1 MTRSILGLLIIAG
14 VFALVGDILANLMR
28 VAEIRSIKRELRRY
42 ERAFESAKSSIK
54 VITKYIESD
63 REIPEPGVK
72 IHVVD
77 ETKKDDLPKFG
88 DE

>member
-14 VFALVGDILANLMR
+14 SFALVGDILANLMR
-28 VAEIRSIKRELRRY
+28 VAEIRALKRELRRY

-54 VITKYIESD
+54 TITKYIESD
-63 REIPEPGVK
+63 RDIPAPGVK

>member
-28 VAEIRSIKRELRRY
+28 VAEIRSIKRELARF
-42 ERAFESAKSSIK
+42 ERSFLKDQRVRAIRKANRE
-54 VITKYIESD
+54 D
-63 REIPEPGVK
+63 RVK
-72 IHVVD
+72 LHVVD

>member
-28 VAEIRSIKRELRRY
+28 VAEIRSIKRELRRF
-42 ERAFESAKSSIK
+42 ERAFESDKSSIK
-54 VITKYIESD
+54 VITKYIKSD

-77 ETKKDDLPKFG
+77 EAKKDDLPKFG

>member
-1 MTRSILGLLIIAG
+1 MVISIFIIMLLICSFSLIAN
-14 VFALVGDILANLMR
+14 VLSNLARIEEMRAL
-28 VAEIRSIKRELRRY
+28 KRELRRY
-42 ERAFESAKSSIK
+42 EKAFRSVK
-54 VITKYIESD
+54 VVIKYIKSD

>member
-28 VAEIRSIKRELRRY
+28 VSEIRSIKRELRKY
-42 ERAFESAKSSIK
+42 EKAFDSAKSSIK

-63 REIPEPGVK
+63 RDIPEPEAK

>member
-42 ERAFESAKSSIK
+42 EEAFRSVKK
-54 VITKYIESD
+54 VTYYETK
-63 REIPEPGVK
+63 IPEPGVK

>member
-1 MTRSILGLLIIAG
+1 MASSILGLLIIGASI
-14 VFALVGDILANLMR
+14 ALVGNILSNLMR
-28 VAEIRSIKRELRRY
+28 ISEIRSLKRELRRY
-42 ERAFESAKSSIK
+42 EKAFRSVKK
-54 VITKYIESD
+54 VTYYETK
-63 REIPEPGVK
+63 IPEPGVK

>member
-28 VAEIRSIKRELRRY
+28 IAEIRSIKRELRRY

-54 VITKYIESD
+54 TITKYIKSD

>member
-1 MTRSILGLLIIAG
+1 MASSILGLLIIGASI
-14 VFALVGDILANLMR
+14 ALVGNILSNLMR
-28 VAEIRSIKRELRRY
+28 VAEIRSLKRELRRY
-42 ERAFESAKSSIK
+42 ERAFRSVK
-54 VITKYIESD
+54 VVTKYIKSD

-77 ETKKDDLPKFG
+77 ETGEQPLKFG

>member
-14 VFALVGDILANLMR
+14 CIALVGDILANLMR
-28 VAEIRSIKRELRRY
+28 VSELRSIKRELRKY

-54 VITKYIESD
+54 VIIKSD
-63 REIPEPGVK
+63 REIPEPEAK

-77 ETKKDDLPKFG
+77 NTKKDDLPKFG

>member
-1 MTRSILGLLIIAG
+1 MTSSILGLLIIGASI
-14 VFALVGDILANLMR
+14 ALVGNILSNLMR
-28 VAEIRSIKRELRRY
+28 ISEIRSLRRDLRRY
-42 ERAFESAKSSIK
+42 EKAFRSVK
-54 VITKYIESD
+54 VVTKYIKSD
-63 REIPEPGVK
+63 REIPDPGVK

>member
-1 MTRSILGLLIIAG
+1 MTSSILGLLIIGASI
-14 VFALVGDILANLMR
+14 ALVGNILSNLMR
-28 VAEIRSIKRELRRY
+28 VAELRSLKRELRRY
-42 ERAFESAKSSIK
+42 ERAFRSVK
-54 VITKYIESD
+54 VVTKYIKSD

-77 ETKKDDLPKFG
+77 ETGEQPLKFG

>member
-1 MTRSILGLLIIAG
+1 MTMSILGLLIIAG

-72 IHVVD
+72 IHAVD

>member
-54 VITKYIESD
+54 VITKYIKSD

-77 ETKKDDLPKFG
+77 ETKRDDLPKFG

>member
-1 MTRSILGLLIIAG
+1 MASSILGLLIIGASI
-14 VFALVGDILANLMR
+14 ALVGNIFSNLMR
-28 VAEIRSIKRELRRY
+28 VAELRSLKRELRRY
-42 ERAFESAKSSIK
+42 ERAFRSVK
-54 VITKYIESD
+54 VVTKYIKSD

-77 ETKKDDLPKFG
+77 ETGEQPLKFG

>member
-28 VAEIRSIKRELRRY
+28 VAEIRSIKRELRRF
-42 ERAFESAKSSIK
+42 ERSFRSIK
-54 VITKYIESD
+54 KVTYYEK
-63 REIPEPGVK
+63 EISAPGVK

>member
-1 MTRSILGLLIIAG
+1 MTSSILGLMIIGASI
-14 VFALVGDILANLMR
+14 ALVGNILSNLMR
-28 VAEIRSIKRELRRY
+28 VAEIRSLKRELRRY
-42 ERAFESAKSSIK
+42 ERAFRSVK
-54 VITKYIESD
+54 VVTKYIKSD

>member
-1 MTRSILGLLIIAG
+1 MANSILGLLIIGASI
-14 VFALVGDILANLMR
+14 ALVGNILSNLMR
-28 VAEIRSIKRELRRY
+28 IAELRSLKRELRRY
-42 ERAFESAKSSIK
+42 ERAFRSVK
-54 VITKYIESD
+54 VVTKYIESD

-77 ETKKDDLPKFG
+77 ETGEQPLKFG

>member
-42 ERAFESAKSSIK
+42 ERAFDSAKRSIK
-54 VITKYIESD
+54 VITKYIKSD

-72 IHVVD
+72 LHVVD

>member
-54 VITKYIESD
+54 VITKYIKSD
-63 REIPEPGVK
+63 REIPEQGVK

-77 ETKKDDLPKFG
+77 ETKTDDLPKFG

>member
-14 VFALVGDILANLMR
+14 CIALVGDILANLMR
-28 VAEIRSIKRELRRY
+28 VSELRSIKRELRKY

-54 VITKYIESD
+54 TITKYIKSD
-63 REIPEPGVK
+63 REIPEPEAK

>member
-1 MTRSILGLLIIAG
+1 MTRSVLGLLIIAG

-63 REIPEPGVK
+63 RDIPEPGVK
-72 IHVVD
+72 IHVAD
-77 ETKKDDLPKFG
+77 ETEKDDLPKFG

>member
-14 VFALVGDILANLMR
+14 CIALVGDILANLMR
-28 VAEIRSIKRELRRY
+28 VSELRSIKRELRKY
-42 ERAFESAKSSIK
+42 ERAFESAKCSIK
-54 VITKYIESD
+54 VITKHIKSD
-63 REIPEPGVK
+63 REIPEPEAN

>member
-14 VFALVGDILANLMR
+14 CIALVGDILANLMR
-28 VAEIRSIKRELRRY
+28 VSELRSIKRELRKY

-54 VITKYIESD
+54 TITKYIKSD
-63 REIPEPGVK
+63 REIQEPEAK

>member
-1 MTRSILGLLIIAG
+1 MASSILGLLIIGASI
-14 VFALVGDILANLMR
+14 ALVGNIFSNLMR
-28 VAEIRSIKRELRRY
+28 VAELRSLKRELRRY

-77 ETKKDDLPKFG
+77 ETGEQPLKFG

>member
-28 VAEIRSIKRELRRY
+28 VAELRSIKRELRRY

-54 VITKYIESD
+54 VITKYIKSD

-77 ETKKDDLPKFG
+77 DTKKDDLPKFG

>member
-1 MTRSILGLLIIAG
+1 MTRSILGLLIIGA
-14 VFALVGDILANLMR
+14 VVALVGNILTNLAR
-28 VAEIRSIKRELRRY
+28 ISEIRALKRELRRY
-42 ERAFESAKSSIK
+42 EEAFRSVK
-54 VITKYIESD
+54 VVTKYIKSD

>member
-1 MTRSILGLLIIAG
+1 MTSSILGLLIIGASI
-14 VFALVGDILANLMR
+14 ALVGNILSNLMR
-28 VAEIRSIKRELRRY
+28 IAEIRALKRELRRY
-42 ERAFESAKSSIK
+42 ERAFRSVK
-54 VITKYIESD
+54 VVTKYIKSD

-77 ETKKDDLPKFG
+77 ETGEQPLKFG

>member
-1 MTRSILGLLIIAG
+1 MEKSIIGLLLIGASIAAIASILS
-14 VFALVGDILANLMR
+14 NLMR
-28 VAEIRSIKRELRRY
+28 ISEIRSLKRELRRY
-42 ERAFESAKSSIK
+42 EKAFRSVK
-54 VITKYIESD
+54 VVTKYIKSD

-77 ETKKDDLPKFG
+77 ESKKDDLPKFG

>member
-63 REIPEPGVK
+63 REIPEPGVNL
-72 IHVVD
+72 HVVD

>member
-54 VITKYIESD
+54 VITKYIKSD
-63 REIPEPGVK
+63 QEIPEPGVK

>member
-14 VFALVGDILANLMR
+14 SFALVGDILANLMR

-54 VITKYIESD
+54 VITKYIKSD

-77 ETKKDDLPKFG
+77 ETKRDDLPKFG

>member
-1 MTRSILGLLIIAG
+1 MEKSIIGLLLIGASIAAIAS
-14 VFALVGDILANLMR
+14 VLSNLMR
-28 VAEIRSIKRELRRY
+28 ISEIRSLKRELRRY
-42 ERAFESAKSSIK
+42 EKAFRSVK
-54 VITKYIESD
+54 VVTKYIKSD

>member
-42 ERAFESAKSSIK
+42 ERAFDSAKSSIK
-54 VITKYIESD
+54 VITKYIKSD

-72 IHVVD
+72 INVVD
-77 ETKKDDLPKFG
+77 EVKKDDLPKFG

>member
-14 VFALVGDILANLMR
+14 SFALVGDILANLMR

>member
-14 VFALVGDILANLMR
+14 CIALVGDILANLMR
-28 VAEIRSIKRELRRY
+28 VSELRSIKRELRKY
-42 ERAFESAKSSIK
+42 ERAFESAKGSIK
-54 VITKYIESD
+54 TITKYIKSD
-63 REIPEPGVK
+63 REITEPEAK

-77 ETKKDDLPKFG
+77 DTKKDDLPKFG